1 MPDFVMLTR
10 LSTETIHQP
19 RSFETLERHAVAQIR
34 KSCPDVQW
42 LASYAVL
49 GPYDYIDV
57 FSAPDIQT
65 AMQVSIL
72 VRSHGHAHAE
82 IWPALEWSAF
92 KQLAHALPGD

>member
-1 MPDFVMLTR
+1 MPGCGLLNTLNEGQPTGRLHPSALTKLNAR
-10 LSTETIHQP
+10 N
-19 RSFETLERHAVAQIR
+19 A
-34 KSCPDVQW
+34 CPDVQW

-82 IWPALEWSAF
+82 IWPALKWSAF

>member
-1 MPDFVMLTR
+1 MPAFVMLTR
-10 LSTETIHQP
+10 LATEASQQP
-19 RSFETLERHAVAQIR
+19 RSVETLERHAVEQIR

-57 FSAPDIQT
+57 FSAPDIET

-92 KQLAHALPGD
+92 RKLAHALPGE